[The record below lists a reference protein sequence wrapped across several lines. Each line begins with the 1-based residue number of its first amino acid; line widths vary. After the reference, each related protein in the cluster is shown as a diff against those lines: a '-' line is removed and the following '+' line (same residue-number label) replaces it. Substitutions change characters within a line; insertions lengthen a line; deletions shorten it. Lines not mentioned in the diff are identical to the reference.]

1 MRRYLV
7 RHENQTLPFVVAE
20 DAVYASDF
28 PKGETQKPYTW
39 NLTSLPESSAQVE
52 IDGLSHTAHYV
63 VSGSTIFI
71 CLEGF
76 FYRLPFSSRRQAQD
90 AAGGAQAVR
99 AEIPGRIVKVLV
111 RPGEAVKQDQPL
123 IVQEAMKMEIT
134 LRAPGSL
141 VVAGVQVSEGAQ
153 VEAEAILVT
162 FENPDSGKRG

>member
-20 DAVYASDF
+20 DAVYAAEF
-28 PKGETQKPYTW
+28 PQGETKKPYTW
-39 NLTSLPESSAQVE
+39 NLTSVRETSAQVE
-52 IDGLSHTAHYV
+52 VDGLSHTAHYIVSDNV
-63 VSGSTIFI
+63 VLIA
-71 CLEGF
+71 LEGF
-76 FYRLPFSSRRQAQD
+76 FYRLPYTAQRQAQD

-111 RPGEAVKQDQPL
+111 RPGEAVMQNQAL

-134 LRAPGSL
+134 LRAPGNL
-141 VVAGVQVSEGAQ
+141 VVASVQVSEGAQ

-162 FENPDSGKRG
+162 FENSESGKRS